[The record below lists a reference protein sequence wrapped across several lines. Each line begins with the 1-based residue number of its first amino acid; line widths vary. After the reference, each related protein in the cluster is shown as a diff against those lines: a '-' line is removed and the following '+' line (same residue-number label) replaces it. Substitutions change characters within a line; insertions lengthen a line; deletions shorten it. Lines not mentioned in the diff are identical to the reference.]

1 MEILQLWE
9 LQSVNVAAAKNASS
23 ILLLIYVIACCIKKE
38 GCYFVAF
45 FLDEILTNLSYL
57 DFLTDPQYYLMSSFT
72 YCCLYWYIE
81 NKNIRLKTIL
91 ACGIIVLFNAGMSAD
106 AAINTE
112 VETIIY
118 SYYIYFVL
126 LLHLYLIST
135 LFSWKLVRKNMGEF
149 IRATGIIS
157 GISDAFAFLWY
168 NSIIIT
174 KKTS

>member
-1 MEILQLWE
+1 
-9 LQSVNVAAAKNASS
+9 
-23 ILLLIYVIACCIKKE
+23 
-38 GCYFVAF
+38 
-45 FLDEILTNLSYL
+45 
-57 DFLTDPQYYLMSSFT
+57 MSSFT